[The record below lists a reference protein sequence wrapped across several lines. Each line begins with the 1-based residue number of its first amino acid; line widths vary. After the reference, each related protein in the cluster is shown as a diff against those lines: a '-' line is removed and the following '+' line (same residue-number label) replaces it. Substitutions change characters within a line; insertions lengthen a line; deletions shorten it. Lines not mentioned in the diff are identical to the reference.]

1 MTGPS
6 ATAPHALSTPL
17 ATAVKPVVVSG
28 GRVTENSLTFSPQ
41 HWWVL
46 PITLVRVTGECPAS
60 QRGPRSEE
68 SREESSLHESIDR
81 A

>member
-28 GRVTENSLTFSPQ
+28 GRVTENSLTFPPHQ
-41 HWWVL
+41 
-46 PITLVRVTGECPAS
+46 PTRAS
-60 QRGPRSEE
+60 FEGVS
-68 SREESSLHESIDR
+68 
-81 A
+81 